1 MTRPFTAADFAE
13 RMTRAAA
20 QASAAGLSGVLVTP
34 GADLLYLAGYSP
46 ISITERITMLA
57 IHASRPPAMI
67 VPALERPGAEP
78 APVGLRDW
86 ADGDDAYAA
95 AAELLDPDGAYAIS
109 DSAWAMHVLGL
120 QRALPESRYVSMTD
134 ALPTLRAV
142 KDAEELARMAAAGAA
157 ADAVF
162 EEIATSRF
170 SGRTEAEIAAEL
182 ARLLIAH
189 GHERAEFTIVA
200 SGPNGANPHHEESDR
215 VVQEGDMV
223 VLDFGGTKD
232 GYGSDTTRTVHV
244 GEPTEEEAEV
254 YEVVRRAQQ
263 AAFEAV
269 RPGAAC
275 QDVDRA
281 ARGVIA
287 GAGYGERFIH
297 RTGHG
302 IGLTAHEPPYMIE
315 GEIRTIEPGMCFS
328 IEPGI
333 YLPGRFGVRIED
345 IVVATADG
353 GRRLNDTSRALRVVS

>member
-1 MTRPFTAADFAE
+1 MTRPFTPADFTE

-78 APVGLRDW
+78 APVALRDW

-120 QRALPESRYVSMTD
+120 QRVLPESRYVSMTD

-142 KDAEELARMAAAGAA
+142 KDAEELERMAAAGAA

-244 GEPTEEEAEV
+244 G
-254 YEVVRRAQQ
+254 
-263 AAFEAV
+263 
-269 RPGAAC
+269 
-275 QDVDRA
+275 
-281 ARGVIA
+281 
-287 GAGYGERFIH
+287 
-297 RTGHG
+297 
-302 IGLTAHEPPYMIE
+302 
-315 GEIRTIEPGMCFS
+315 
-328 IEPGI
+328 
-333 YLPGRFGVRIED
+333 
-345 IVVATADG
+345 
-353 GRRLNDTSRALRVVS
+353 